1 MLSGLSGGS
10 GPEGLVVVTDSLKCE
25 GRSLIKSLVKSAA
38 VRGECIH
45 VATLELSM
53 SEFCE
58 GLDESVRAR
67 LRFEDGFS
75 DPLHWEQSDALP
87 LERFTGPE
95 MVSRLEM
102 DLGSAGTRWMLVL
115 DSLSQLLQARG
126 ATTLCRD
133 LHTFQRRAASAG
145 LGTGRV
151 LGLLHADLHQPQ
163 ELEVVAQMANA
174 VVSLTPVPQGHQ
186 CCREFPAHAIATCF
200 HRRKSGKVHRT
211 VEYFTVED
219 GLGLRT
225 AGVPFPEEMPTETS
239 VKTDPTAD
247 LTFNL
252 RLTAEE
258 QQARSSVPLPYHLSP
273 ARKAALLQ
281 GEGRGKIH
289 YQPDTGDDFDEEDP
303 DDDLDI

>member
-10 GPEGLVVVTDSLKCE
+10 GPEGLVILSDSLECE
-25 GRSLIKSLVKSAA
+25 GRSLLKSLVKSAA
-38 VRGECIH
+38 LREECVH

-53 SEFCE
+53 LEFCE
-58 GLDESVRAR
+58 GLDDSVKAR

-75 DPLHWEQSDALP
+75 DPLHWEQSDAFP

-95 MVSRLEM
+95 LVSWLEM
-102 DLGSAGTRWMLVL
+102 DLGSAGKHWMLVL

-126 ATTLCRD
+126 AATLCRD
-133 LHTFQRRAASAG
+133 LHAFQRRAASAG
-145 LGTGRV
+145 LGIGRV

-163 ELEVVAQMANA
+163 ELDVVAQMASA
-174 VVSLTPVPQGHQ
+174 VVSLTPIAQGHRLCQ
-186 CCREFPAHAIATCF
+186 EFTAHAIATCS

-211 VEYFTVED
+211 VECFTVED
-219 GLGLRT
+219 DLRLRT
-225 AGVPFPEEMPTETS
+225 AVVPFPDEAPTETS
-239 VKTDPTAD
+239 VKVDPTAD

-281 GEGRGKIH
+281 GDSKAKIH
-289 YQPDTGDDFDEEDP
+289 YQPDASDDFDEEDP